1 MRVDDLYH
9 RVGRRKQRICTGF
22 SEVHEQ
28 ALGVPPYCA
37 SLNSHIA
44 LSGSCYLPSICWS
57 DWMSKCQVMQWSK
70 TEQGAL
76 KRGSIT
82 QMGTMAQELG
92 KRKRRSSR
100 LHGSCATD
108 GAAISLESVTQRA
121 LSSCVVSHRQKP
133 NPPGIQP
140 SA

>member
-1 MRVDDLYH
+1 
-9 RVGRRKQRICTGF
+9 
-22 SEVHEQ
+22 
-28 ALGVPPYCA
+28 
-37 SLNSHIA
+37 
-44 LSGSCYLPSICWS
+44 
-57 DWMSKCQVMQWSK
+57 MSKCQVMQWSK

-140 SA
+140 SAERLRPKPLEVLSHKRPHAIWQSLPGTFSPAKGTKRKKQTPKTTQQPPNKILNFR